1 MSFHCPSCG
10 STALVLEAGGYGGMV
25 YRCKECGYRGSFV
38 VERDARESI
47 EGGVPGAPGHLL
59 QEEGEGFR
67 VPLWVKV
74 LAVMFVLVVLVY
86 RV

>member
-38 VERDARESI
+38 VESDACETI
-47 EGGVPGAPGHLL
+47 EGGDTGATEHIL
-59 QEEGEGFR
+59 QEKGEGFR

-74 LAVMFVLVVLVY
+74 LAVVFVLVVLVY